1 MARVGAQVADA
12 LDYAHKEGVI
22 HRDVKPSNLLLDA
35 DGRVWITD
43 FGLAKTDGSALTQT
57 GDIVG
62 TIRYMAPERFNGW
75 SDPRSDVYSL
85 GLTLYEMLG
94 LRPAFDESEHAKLM
108 QQVLHVD
115 PPALRKL
122 DPHLPR
128 DLETVVA
135 KATDREPSRRYQ
147 TAAEFGADL
156 QRFLDD
162 RPILARRIGL
172 GERAWRWG
180 KRNPGLA
187 AATALTFAALLV
199 ATVVSALFAAAQAD
213 SAAKEK
219 ALSDELKKTLAEAQQ
234 LAEERDVALKET
246 RGHAARAAVHRSQ
259 SLMER
264 GQLHEAMLWLAR
276 ALELAPDEDGEV
288 RHFARAGFAS
298 LEADAPVLKA
308 MWVPGHAGPVA
319 VAAFSADGTTVLTG
333 SEAADGSPGEARL
346 WDARTG
352 EPRTGPLSHE
362 GGVTLAA
369 IGPDGEALLTA
380 CSPQAG
386 QSELRVWEAATGRP
400 LTDPVPYPGTPTAL
414 VCGPKGKTFFT
425 LGTPKADDPPEARF
439 WEVAGGTAT
448 SRGWPTP
455 GRSLPSPP
463 ARKETSSS
471 PPGAT
476 PRPPIAACAS
486 GRRSRGSRRF
496 LGPSMALS
504 RRPPLPPTA
513 RCGWALTRGA
523 CGSGIPPLRD

>member
-1 MARVGAQVADA
+1 M
-12 LDYAHKEGVI
+12 
-22 HRDVKPSNLLLDA
+22 
-35 DGRVWITD
+35 
-43 FGLAKTDGSALTQT
+43 
-57 GDIVG
+57 
-62 TIRYMAPERFNGW
+62 
-75 SDPRSDVYSL
+75 
-85 GLTLYEMLG
+85 
-94 LRPAFDESEHAKLM
+94 
-108 QQVLHVD
+108 
-115 PPALRKL
+115 
-122 DPHLPR
+122 
-128 DLETVVA
+128 
-135 KATDREPSRRYQ
+135 
-147 TAAEFGADL
+147 
-156 QRFLDD
+156 
-162 RPILARRIGL
+162 
-172 GERAWRWG
+172 
-180 KRNPGLA
+180 
-187 AATALTFAALLV
+187 
-199 ATVVSALFAAAQAD
+199 
-213 SAAKEK
+213 
-219 ALSDELKKTLAEAQQ
+219 
-234 LAEERDVALKET
+234 ALKET

-288 RHFARAGFAS
+288 RHFARASFAS

-346 WDARTG
+346 WDAMTG

-362 GGVTLAA
+362 GSVTLAA
-369 IGPDGEALLTA
+369 ISPDGEALLTA
-380 CSPQAG
+380 CSPQPG

-425 LGTPKADDPPEARF
+425 LGTPKPDDPAEARF

-448 SRGWPTP
+448 SLRAGPRRAGHCP
-455 GRSLPSPP
+455 RRQPE
-463 ARKETSSS
+463 RRRRSS

-476 PRPPIAACAS
+476 PRPPMAACAS

-496 LGPSMALS
+496 PGPSTALS